1 MKEREEE
8 EFEEFI
14 PFCFKAFADNIG
26 ESLKVRMS
34 VKIKFIRNV
43 YKLIFLFL
51 SQESTIS
58 IEHFRFIMQSLPKGD
73 DMTRKGTENFI

>member
-26 ESLKVRMS
+26 ESLKVQLS
-34 VKIKFIRNV
+34 VKTKI
-43 YKLIFLFL
+43 
-51 SQESTIS
+51 
-58 IEHFRFIMQSLPKGD
+58 D
-73 DMTRKGTENFI
+73 

>member
-26 ESLKVRMS
+26 ESLKVQLS
-34 VKIKFIRNV
+34 VKTKTYFIN
-43 YKLIFLFL
+43 KTDFFCLP
-51 SQESTIS
+51 QESTIS

-73 DMTRKGTENFI
+73 DMTRKGTES